1 MFVFLPSQARAR
13 SHAAARLAQSCPG
26 RILLRAR
33 RAWACLPSRGR
44 PCDGPGFVPVNRG
57 RPSAR
62 SAELQAIHRR
72 PLQNPR
78 SPLHKA
84 PPNPTSSVRSP
95 AVDGVSQSPFR
106 SRVPTKTP
114 LVQERFRAPQEN
126 DFPSARGHPFLLT
139 WTRNAQPGAPHVGEE
154 VSRPRVENGANATTP
169 ASHEIPPGSGGTY
182 SKRFRAGPRSD
193 C

>member
-33 RAWACLPSRGR
+33 RAWPCLPSRGR

-72 PLQNPR
+72 PLQNPW

-84 PPNPTSSVRSP
+84 PPNPTCKQSTVRRTIPPDLVFLREPQRARAIQRVAKEEFPTRAYLEFHLLVVMLFCLRGAEKMHSRAHRMSVR
-95 AVDGVSQSPFR
+95 R
-106 SRVPTKTP
+106 S
-114 LVQERFRAPQEN
+114 
-126 DFPSARGHPFLLT
+126 
-139 WTRNAQPGAPHVGEE
+139 HV
-154 VSRPRVENGANATTP
+154 
-169 ASHEIPPGSGGTY
+169 HGS
-182 SKRFRAGPRSD
+182 KMA
-193 C
+193 